1 MITLLSVLLFASDTA
16 ATAVQ
21 PEATA
26 PAAVEAGKDQAKEE
40 RKICKREDDTTSRMG
55 SKRICLTASQ
65 WRARETS
72 VKGLGDV
79 TK

>member
-1 MITLLSVLLFASDTA
+1 MITLFSVLLFASDTSS
-16 ATAVQ
+16 TAVQ
-21 PEATA
+21 PEPVAAAIEA
-26 PAAVEAGKDQAKEE
+26 PKEQAKEE

-55 SKRICLTASQ
+55 SKRVCLTAAQ

-72 VKGLGDV
+72 IKGLGDV